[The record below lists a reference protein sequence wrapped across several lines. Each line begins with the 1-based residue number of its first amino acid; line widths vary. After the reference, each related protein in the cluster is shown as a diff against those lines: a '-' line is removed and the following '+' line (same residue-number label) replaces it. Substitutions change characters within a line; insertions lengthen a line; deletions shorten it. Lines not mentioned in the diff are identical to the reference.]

1 LSRFIKPGTV
11 SNVPYNHYS
20 LLRSIEDVFG
30 LRHLGYAGQPGLA
43 SFGRDV
49 FTANRGAR

>member
-1 LSRFIKPGTV
+1 V

-30 LRHLGYAGQPGLA
+30 LAHLGYAGQAGLA

-49 FTANRGAR
+49 FTGYRVSR

>member
-1 LSRFIKPGTV
+1 V

-30 LRHLGYAGQPGLA
+30 LRHLGYAGRPGLA

-49 FTANRGAR
+49 FTAYRGAR